1 MKEFRNRLLLLIAAA
16 GACLASAGAA
26 AQLELARDR
35 WLALDTAHFRILSQ
49 LSPRRSAQVAA
60 ELETWRLAVGRQLGR
75 DEGLPAANVPNL
87 VFLFE
92 DVDDMRHFSAGAD
105 VGFHIPTPRANYMA
119 MSMDEDEAW
128 RQGLHHYVHFL
139 LRNFDDLRLPRWY
152 EEALA
157 GYYSRLEIDGEAL
170 LLPGYPASINERMA
184 DLALEL
190 SMERLLYQDAALASP
205 RLIQIANLK
214 SVALLEYL
222 RHGHEEDF
230 TDRRDALGE
239 YLDHLLAGRD
249 ARFAFDQSFRIRPQS
264 LDEELQE
271 FLRNTRAGDRVV
283 AMLGPRVEFDFE
295 SGAADPDR
303 VTILLGE
310 LALNAGRLEVAETF
324 FRSLTD
330 RDTTIARAWS
340 GLGDSLRYQDASERE
355 NDQQIAAY
363 FDQALAL
370 APDDPEI
377 LLDFGE
383 YWEAELEDC
392 DNTWAP
398 ARARERLGAAMRVF
412 QRVVEMQPDN
422 PEANLAMGQIHLF
435 SAYDWRDGLAY
446 QQRAFALLPADTFIM
461 EQAAKYAIE
470 AGEFGEAEALITE
483 LAQPLHAWGEPD
495 WVGDLRLRLLNKRRG
510 TDYDLCA
517 NN

>member
-271 FLRNTRAGDRVV
+271 FLRNTPRRRPGGRHAWPPGRVRFRKRGRRPGPGHDPAGR
-283 AMLGPRVEFDFE
+283 
-295 SGAADPDR
+295 S
-303 VTILLGE
+303 

-470 AGEFGEAEALITE
+470 AGRIRRSGSFDHGARPAAARLGRTGLGGRFAPAI
-483 LAQPLHAWGEPD
+483 AQQAARD
-495 WVGDLRLRLLNKRRG
+495 RL
-510 TDYDLCA
+510 
-517 NN
+517 